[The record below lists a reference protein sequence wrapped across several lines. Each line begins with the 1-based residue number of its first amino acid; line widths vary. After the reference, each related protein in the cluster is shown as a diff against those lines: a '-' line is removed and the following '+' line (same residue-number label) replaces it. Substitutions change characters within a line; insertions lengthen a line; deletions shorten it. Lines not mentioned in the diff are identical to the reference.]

1 MEENIQSD
9 TTQVEIS
16 SFSTRAVNLL
26 TSPGE
31 LYGEVAAAPVQS
43 SSWLIPYLLLIA
55 VFGLMMY
62 AITNNPTLYDQ
73 ALEPQRRALQK
84 GVAEGSMTQ
93 ADADRAREFTANK
106 GMFMAFGILGGVFFV
121 SVVMFGAPLVLWLA
135 SKSAFGFRG
144 GYKKILEVYGL
155 ASIIGIV
162 GTLVTLIMMNLMDS
176 MYAQPSGAFLI
187 RDSYDME
194 NFGHNFLA
202 SMNVFSIWQV
212 AVSGI
217 GLAAVSGKR
226 SSLGMMLAFGLW
238 MIYVVCASLLG
249 WGAR

>member
-1 MEENIQSD
+1 
-9 TTQVEIS
+9 
-16 SFSTRAVNLL
+16 
-26 TSPGE
+26 
-31 LYGEVAAAPVQS
+31 
-43 SSWLIPYLLLIA
+43 
-55 VFGLMMY
+55 
-62 AITNNPTLYDQ
+62 
-73 ALEPQRRALQK
+73 
-84 GVAEGSMTQ
+84 MTQ

-135 SKSAFGFRG
+135 SKSALGFTG

-162 GTLVTLIMMNLMDS
+162 GTLVSVILMNMMDS
-176 MYAQPSGAFLI
+176 IYAQPSGAFFL

-202 SMNVFSIWQV
+202 SLNVFSIWQV
-212 AVSGI
+212 GVSGI
-217 GLAAVSGKR
+217 GLAALSGKR
-226 SSLGMMLAFGLW
+226 SSLGIMLAFGLW
-238 MIYVVCASLLG
+238 LIYVVCASLLG